1 MIRSFFTACLFGLC
15 ALASAQAQQA
25 PRSAQLG
32 VLAYLGY
39 EDALARW
46 HGVKLYLDAAIPGW
60 TFEIVPVTLASA
72 SNQIEAGQ
80 IDFLL
85 TNPGHF
91 AALNAH
97 HPMSVLASREAIG
110 PSGVHTTEFGSL
122 VFARKDAGIAL
133 LSDAA
138 GKRVAAIDEMAFG
151 GFQLA
156 WREFERAGVNL
167 FTDTRALDFV
177 GFPMDQVAE
186 HVASGRADIGIVRTG
201 LMERL
206 IAAGRFSEDD
216 FVFLNTS
223 ASVGYPYR
231 VSTRLYPEWPFAAMA
246 SVDPGLRN
254 DVALALLSARS
265 SPLAEGARMEDQ
277 WAAPVSYAAV
287 TALNAEFAERVRD
300 RPVWQRNLPF
310 LAGIVLFLALSALA
324 LARRGQRPRTAAS
337 EGSAPLPDLTP
348 REREI
353 LAQITQGLSSKE
365 IARALD
371 ISPKTVEYHRANL
384 LRKYGARSSTQLVAL
399 AT

>member
-1 MIRSFFTACLFGLC
+1 MRPVVTACLFCLC
-15 ALASAQAQQA
+15 VLTPAKAQQTS
-25 PRSAQLG
+25 RSAQLG

-46 HGVKLYLDAAIPGW
+46 HGVKIYLDAAIPDW

-91 AALNAH
+91 AALSTH
-97 HPMSVLASREAIG
+97 HPMSVLASREALG
-110 PSGVHTTEFGSL
+110 PNGAHTTEFGSL
-122 VFARKDAGIAL
+122 VFARKDAGISL
-133 LSDAA
+133 LSDAE

-156 WREFERAGVNL
+156 WREFQRAGVNL
-167 FTDTRALDFV
+167 FTDTSELDFV

-206 IAAGRFSEDD
+206 ILENRYAEDD

-223 ASVGYPYR
+223 AAVGYPYQ

-246 SVDPGLRN
+246 SVEPALRN
-254 DVALALLSARS
+254 AVALALLSART
-265 SPLAEGARMEDQ
+265 SPLAEGVRMTDR
-277 WAAPVSYAAV
+277 WAAPVSYATV
-287 TALNAEFAERVRD
+287 TALNSEFAARIKS
-300 RPVWQRNLPF
+300 RPFWQRNLPF
-310 LAGIVLFLALSALA
+310 VAGMVLLIAAWALVFLL
-324 LARRGQRPRTAAS
+324 RGQR
-337 EGSAPLPDLTP
+337 SATPPPKSMAFLPELTP

-353 LAQITQGLSSKE
+353 LDHIAQGLSSKE

-384 LRKYGARSSTQLVAL
+384 LKKYGARSSTQLVAL